1 MANHGVI
8 ARTPEAYSTKPDHE
22 AKQLGRLDDKPLV
35 DEITAMDL
43 KSYLPIAEWLPA
55 YTRKDLGFDLIA
67 GLTVGVMLV
76 PQGMAYSLLAGMPP
90 IYGLYAG
97 IVPLIVYAIFGTSR
111 HLSIGPVAV
120 SALLVLAGI
129 SQLAEP
135 GSERF
140 VSLVILTGL
149 LIGIVQLLLSLFRL
163 GFLVNFLSHPVISGF
178 TSAAAV
184 IIAASQLQY
193 LLGIEIPRFEHLYE
207 TVGYAFSHLHET
219 NLPTLALGIGGII
232 LMLVLKRL
240 NKNIP
245 GALVTVVLGI
255 ALTRLFQLQSF
266 GVAIV
271 GEIPAGVPHFS
282 VPEISL
288 ENIKLVFPT
297 VLTVTTI
304 GIVESIGI
312 AKALEA
318 KHDYYKVRPNQELLA
333 LGLSKIFG
341 AFFLSLPTS
350 GSFTRSAVNNEV
362 GGRTGISSIVTA
374 LVIILGLIFLMPLF
388 YFLPEAMLASI
399 VVLAV
404 RSLFEFNEA
413 VHLWKVHRTDFWM
426 MMTTFLVTLALGI
439 EEGVLAGVVLS
450 VVAVIFQS
458 SKPHIAVL
466 GKLPQTSHYRNVN
479 RFPEAQQFD
488 DMLLVRFDA
497 HLYYANSSYF
507 VDQVTQLTK
516 EKGESL
522 KVLILDASSMHEVDS
537 SGLSAIKEVHK
548 YLRSKQI
555 QFYFCGVIGPV
566 RDLFHKA
573 DMLEQLGPLNHFM
586 NLNDAVEHYRNQG
599 NDSGDS
605 WSKAAIQ
612 TNVEQE

>member
-1 MANHGVI
+1 
-8 ARTPEAYSTKPDHE
+8 
-22 AKQLGRLDDKPLV
+22 
-35 DEITAMDL
+35 MDL